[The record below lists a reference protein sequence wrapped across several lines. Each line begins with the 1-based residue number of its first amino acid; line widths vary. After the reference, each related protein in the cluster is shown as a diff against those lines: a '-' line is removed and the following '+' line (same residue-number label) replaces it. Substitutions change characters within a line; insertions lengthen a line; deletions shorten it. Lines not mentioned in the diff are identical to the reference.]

1 LGALFCDRGRADRT
15 SSSPGVM
22 DGENDLREQILQVEA
37 DLEELTDAV
46 DRCRKII
53 LISKAIIAA
62 GATLI
67 LAIALG
73 GVGFDPAVL
82 IGSIAA
88 MIGGTVVFG
97 SNTSTLKQTAAA
109 IQVAEAHRAELI
121 SRLDLRVVG
130 DGNSRTAAKDPGPRP
145 HCSRPRLQNGP

>member
-1 LGALFCDRGRADRT
+1 
-15 SSSPGVM
+15 M

-73 GVGFDPAVL
+73 GVGFDPAVRRFRG
-82 IGSIAA
+82 GS
-88 MIGGTVVFG
+88 
-97 SNTSTLKQTAAA
+97 
-109 IQVAEAHRAELI
+109 
-121 SRLDLRVVG
+121 
-130 DGNSRTAAKDPGPRP
+130 
-145 HCSRPRLQNGP
+145 

>member
-1 LGALFCDRGRADRT
+1 
-15 SSSPGVM
+15 M

-88 MIGGTVVFG
+88 VIGGTVVFG
-97 SNTSTLKQTAAA
+97 SNTSTLKQTAAVIKA
-109 IQVAEAHRAELI
+109 AEAHRAELI
-121 SRLDLRVVG
+121 SQIDLCSGRRQP
-130 DGNSRTAAKDPGPRP
+130 RTAANDLGPRP
-145 HCSRPRLQNGP
+145 LPYRSRPLLQNGP

>member
-1 LGALFCDRGRADRT
+1 
-15 SSSPGVM
+15 M

-88 MIGGTVVFG
+88 VIGGTVVFG
-97 SNTSTLKQTAAA
+97 SNTSTLKQTAAVIKA
-109 IQVAEAHRAELI
+109 AQAHRTELI
-121 SRLDLRVVG
+121 SRIDLHDRPRRLRVA
-130 DGNSRTAAKDPGPRP
+130 GN
-145 HCSRPRLQNGP
+145 HI